1 MNFFNT
7 FRARL
12 LIILAFLLVAT
23 LGVQLYVN
31 LTNRRENIRLRE
43 MQEQALVAGIALGF
57 NSLTSKD
64 RLQDFVKREGQP
76 FFDEKTTERIKD
88 IIIVDN
94 DWEISDSLYPEYLL
108 TTGDDG
114 TTKYLALKDIKNLPP
129 LMQSNRLGEDLEK
142 FPNAHTIEGE
152 ETDGETHAIP
162 IETSQGRWYV
172 MVILKTDKKEIFQ
185 KASQPLIYTLLILLF
200 STATTFFLVWQFTR
214 PIANLSEAA
223 RRVAAGDLSFRVK
236 DAERTD
242 EVGQLALQFN
252 EMTAEL
258 EKSRHLEAQLQ
269 QAEKSAVVG
278 RLASAIAHEIR
289 NPLNYINLTL
299 DHLRAK
305 FAPAEDGKRSD
316 FEKLTAQLK
325 TEVGRINNQIS
336 DFLRYSRPLKL
347 NLQPISARAVVED
360 SLRIIEPQAIE
371 QAIKISLVERE
382 EVPKILGDAEVLHSV
397 FNNLFLNAVQAMEKS
412 GGTLDINISA
422 EENFVKIEVTDRGV
436 GISEENLDKIFEPYF
451 STKETGTGLGL
462 AIVKKNV
469 DDHNGLINVESS
481 LGEGTKFTVKLP
493 KYHEEIY
500 RNNRMNRGKSK

>member
-7 FRARL
+7 FRGRL
-12 LIILAFLLVAT
+12 LIILAFLLIAT
-23 LGVQLYVN
+23 LGVQLYIN
-31 LTNRRENIRLRE
+31 LSNRRENIRLRE
-43 MQEQALVAGIALGF
+43 IQEQALVAGIALGF
-57 NSLTSKD
+57 NSIGSKD
-64 RLQDFVKREGQP
+64 RLRDFVEREGQP
-76 FFDEKTTERIKD
+76 FFDERTTERIKD
-88 IIIVDN
+88 IIVINNEWEVYDSLNPEYVPTTDDN
-94 DWEISDSLYPEYLL
+94 DETTYRQLSEL
-108 TTGDDG
+108 T
-114 TTKYLALKDIKNLPP
+114 NLPP
-129 LMQSNRLGEDLEK
+129 LMEGEKKRLGEDLAK
-142 FPNAHTIEGE
+142 FPNANTVESE
-152 ETDGETHAIP
+152 ETDGVAHPIP

-200 STATTFFLVWQFTR
+200 STATTFFLVWRFTR

-305 FAPAEDGKRSD
+305 FAPAEDGKRDD

-360 SLRIIEPQAIE
+360 SLRIIEPQADE
-371 QAIKISLVERE
+371 QNIKINLIE
-382 EVPKILGDAEVLHSV
+382 EENVPHILGDAEVLHSV
-397 FNNLFLNAVQAMEKS
+397 FNNLLINAVQAMQKS
-412 GGTLDINISA
+412 GGILNVIISA
-422 EENFVKIEVTDRGV
+422 SENFVKIEVTDRGV
-436 GISEENLDKIFEPYF
+436 GIPEENLDKIFEPYF

-469 DDHNGLINVESS
+469 DDHNGLISAEST
-481 LGEGTKFTVKLP
+481 LGEETKFTVKLP
-493 KYHEEIY
+493 KAAI
-500 RNNRMNRGKSK
+500 

>member
-7 FRARL
+7 FRGRL
-12 LIILAFLLVAT
+12 LVILAFLLIAT
-23 LGVQLYVN
+23 LGVQLYIN
-31 LTNRRENIRLRE
+31 LSNRRENIRLRE
-43 MQEQALVAGIALGF
+43 IQEQALVAGIALGF
-57 NSLTSKD
+57 NSIGSKD
-64 RLQDFVKREGQP
+64 RLRDFVEREGQP
-76 FFDEKTTERIKD
+76 FFDERTTERIKD
-88 IIIVDN
+88 IIVINNEWEVYDSLNPEYVPTTDDN
-94 DWEISDSLYPEYLL
+94 DETTYRQLSEL
-108 TTGDDG
+108 T
-114 TTKYLALKDIKNLPP
+114 NLPP
-129 LMQSNRLGEDLEK
+129 LMEGEKKRLGEDLAK
-142 FPNAHTIEGE
+142 FPNANTVESE
-152 ETDGETHAIP
+152 ETDGVAHPIP

-200 STATTFFLVWQFTR
+200 STATTFFLVWRFTR

-305 FAPAEDGKRSD
+305 FAPAEDGKRDD

-360 SLRIIEPQAIE
+360 SLRIIEPQADE
-371 QAIKISLVERE
+371 QNIKINLIE
-382 EVPKILGDAEVLHSV
+382 EENVPHILGDAEVLHSV
-397 FNNLFLNAVQAMEKS
+397 FNNLLINAVQAMQKS
-412 GGTLDINISA
+412 GGILNVIISA
-422 EENFVKIEVTDRGV
+422 SENFVKIEVTDRGV
-436 GISEENLDKIFEPYF
+436 GIPEENLDKIFEPYF

-469 DDHNGLINVESS
+469 DDHNGLISAEST
-481 LGEGTKFTVKLP
+481 LGEETKFTVKLP
-493 KYHEEIY
+493 KAAI
-500 RNNRMNRGKSK
+500 